1 MQQEGQYTKEKRTR
15 AKKRELI
22 VLLSMQ
28 RKGVDLG
35 LGRLFCIQK
44 QNQWKW
50 HWRKRCMKM
59 VLVPKV
65 FGTKEKTVK
74 KLYTFLNLAVEDAKW
89 HHVDWGF
96 ETLKVLYTKGYV
108 QRQDAGRLGALVRS
122 VDEKGE
128 SDCALRLMSAFV
140 TLYRQASQYTEEIV
154 SAISVIALYACRK
167 KKDALLAKCA
177 DYLCRIA
184 MDDRQSS
191 AVWLSA
197 IKQIGIMA
205 IRRQDDAL
213 LREIISRTIAVCYLR
228 SVTADKPAM
237 LLTAWLEK
245 ILRQEDEPCYQV
257 WREVFAHS
265 ITQAHWSDE
274 AMLALIESWRPLA
287 GLSAMNPYA
296 PIMRQF
302 LSDMLYYSELQGDVA
317 CAVST
322 VQIVGMAMR
331 IAVQDHPPALAIPY
345 ILPLASL
352 GASLSYRQVQ
362 YPHLYET
369 GDGQIL
375 TAVWQAFILLDKEL
389 EEGRWGDEQDQLLMI
404 YESYRT
410 TFPITKR
417 NMLWWRSLFAY
428 RSRTE
433 NKSIPQSIGRL
444 TKKERTALIRQ

>member
-1 MQQEGQYTKEKRTR
+1 MQQEVQYTKEKRTR

-28 RKGVDLG
+28 RKGVDLE
-35 LGRLFCIQK
+35 LGRLFCVQK
-44 QNQWKW
+44 SNQWKW
-50 HWRKRCMKM
+50 HWRKRRMKM
-59 VLVPKV
+59 ALVPKV
-65 FGTKEKTVK
+65 FGSKEKTMK
-74 KLYTFLNLAVEDAKW
+74 KLYAFLNLAAEDAKW

-96 ETLKVLYTKGYV
+96 ETLKMLYTKGYV
-108 QRQDAGRLGALVRS
+108 QSRDAGRLGALVRS

-128 SDCALRLMSAFV
+128 YDCALRLMNAFV
-140 TLYRQASQYTEEIV
+140 TLYRHAPQYRKDMIA
-154 SAISVIALYACRK
+154 AITVIALYAYRNK
-167 KKDALLAKCA
+167 REALLAKCA

-184 MDDRQSS
+184 MDDEQE
-191 AVWLSA
+191 ADEWMPA
-197 IKQIGIMA
+197 IKQIGSMA
-205 IRRQDDAL
+205 IRRQDGAL
-213 LREIISRTIAVCYLR
+213 LREIMSRIITVCYLR
-228 SVTADKPAM
+228 SVSSDKLVT
-237 LLTAWLEK
+237 LLVTWLEK
-245 ILRQEDEPCYQV
+245 ILHQGDASCYEI
-257 WREVFAHS
+257 WSEVFARS
-265 ITQAHWSDE
+265 ITQEHWSNE
-274 AMLALIESWRPLA
+274 AMLALIESCRPLV

-302 LSDMLYYSELQGDVA
+302 LADMLYYSELQGDIA
-317 CAVST
+317 CSVSA

-331 IAVQDHPPALAIPY
+331 IAVQDHPPTLAIPY
-345 ILPLASL
+345 TLPLTAL

-362 YPHLYET
+362 YPGLYEA

-417 NMLWWRSLFAY
+417 DMLWWRSLFAY

-433 NKSIPQSIGRL
+433 NKPIPQCIGRL
-444 TKKERTALIRQ
+444 NKKERTALIR